1 MRLAELAGIEANDQ
15 LRACH
20 AALDPAAP
28 PDYRELAALL
38 ACDWQTKQPY
48 AVGLAGGQG
57 AGKTT
62 LGRLIESACAHFDL
76 RVCVL
81 SLDDFYLQKAERRQL
96 AERVHPL
103 LETRGPPGSH
113 DMALCARSLHAL
125 GRSGEIQLPVFDKGL
140 DDRSGLRKLR
150 GPFDLVILE
159 GWCVGA
165 RAVAEVELDAPINSL
180 EAEHDADGAWRR
192 FTNQALAEQYAPV
205 WDALEAMVFVR
216 VPSLDAVRRWRLQQE
231 QARPI
236 ERRMDSAQIE
246 RFVAHYE
253 RITRAMI
260 RELPATA
267 DWLVTLDEAHGVT
280 SLSTVA

>member
-1 MRLAELAGIEANDQ
+1 MRLAELVGIEANDQ
-15 LRACH
+15 VRACH

-38 ACDWQTKQPY
+38 ACDWQMKQPH
-48 AVGLAGGQG
+48 AVGLGGGQG

-62 LGRLIESACAHFDL
+62 LSRLIESACAHFDL

-81 SLDDFYLQKAERRQL
+81 SLDDFYLQKAERRLL
-96 AERVHPL
+96 AESVHPL

-113 DMALCARSLHAL
+113 DMALCAKSLQAL

-140 DDRSGLRKLR
+140 DDRTGLRKWV

-165 RAVAEVELDAPINSL
+165 QAVAEVELDAPINSL
-180 EAEHDADGAWRR
+180 EAEHDTHGTWRR
-192 FTNQALAEQYAPV
+192 FANQALAEQYAPV
-205 WDALEAMVFVR
+205 WDGLEEMVFLC
-216 VPSLDAVRRWRLQQE
+216 VPSLGAVRRWRLQQE
-231 QARPI
+231 QARPT
-236 ERRMDSAQIE
+236 ERRMNGAQIE

-253 RITRAMI
+253 RVTSAMI
-260 RELPATA
+260 RDMPARA
-267 DWLVTLDEAHGVT
+267 DWFVTLDEAHRVAG
-280 SLSTVA
+280 LSTRS

>member
-15 LRACH
+15 VRACH

-38 ACDWQTKQPY
+38 AYDWQTKQPC

-62 LGRLIESACAHFDL
+62 LGRLVESACAHFDL

-96 AERVHPL
+96 AETVHPL

-113 DMALCARSLHAL
+113 DMALCAESLHAL
-125 GRSGEIQLPVFDKGL
+125 GRSDEIQLPVFDKGL
-140 DDRSGLRKLR
+140 DDRTGLRKLV
-150 GPFDLVILE
+150 GPFDLVVLE

-165 RAVAEVELDAPINSL
+165 QAVAEVELETPINSL
-180 EAEHDADGAWRR
+180 EAEHDTAGVWRR
-192 FTNQALAEQYAPV
+192 FTNRALAEQYAPV
-205 WDALEAMVFVR
+205 WDLLGAVVFVR

-231 QARPI
+231 QARPV
-236 ERRMDSAQIE
+236 ERRMNGAQIE

-253 RITRAMI
+253 RLTRSMM
-260 RELPATA
+260 RDMPARA
-267 DWLVTLDEAHGVT
+267 DWLVTLDEAHGVAA
-280 SLSTVA
+280 LSTRI